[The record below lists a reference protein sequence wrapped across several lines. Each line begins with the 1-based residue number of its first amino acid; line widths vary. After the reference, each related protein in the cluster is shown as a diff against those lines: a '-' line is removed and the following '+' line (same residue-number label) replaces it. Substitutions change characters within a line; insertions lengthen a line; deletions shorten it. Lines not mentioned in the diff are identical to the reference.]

1 MKRIAQL
8 TLAGTM
14 AVCVLGGVPF
24 AQDMTPKSPPE
35 TRPAQQTLTLTL
47 EESIELAL
55 VQNPF
60 HLATAKRV
68 DGARAQVREARAG
81 FFPSLNA
88 QGLSTLDEK
97 VFELEFPSLDPSL
110 PPQRVEMDFTRDY
123 QLALALN
130 IPLFTSGRLTSSY
143 RLADYN
149 LKSTEESER
158 QSRHSTIFSTKSA
171 FYGVLL
177 MQEYVRVAKMAI
189 ADAQKLYDF
198 VSKQHEVGLASRFDL
213 LRSEVRVVNMK
224 PQVISSKNNLRIM
237 ELNLKNILGLDL
249 DTPVELDGELMFKPV
264 ELDLAALLETAMLS
278 RPELAQVRFQKG
290 VAGESYKIARSGALP
305 TVALSGQFNWWAD
318 KLKFGSDVWQD
329 YYTVNLV
336 FNIPLFN
343 GMANLARMGQAK
355 AALSEIEFNEQGLVD
370 RLRFEVH
377 QAVLKVEEARES
389 LLSQEKN
396 VEQAE
401 ESNRI
406 AELNF
411 AEGLIT
417 VLDIGQAQTALTQ
430 ARANY
435 SQALFNYMMA
445 LAEVDRATGVERSSV
460 FGGSR

>member
-1 MKRIAQL
+1 
-8 TLAGTM
+8 
-14 AVCVLGGVPF
+14 
-24 AQDMTPKSPPE
+24 
-35 TRPAQQTLTLTL
+35 
-47 EESIELAL
+47 
-55 VQNPF
+55 
-60 HLATAKRV
+60 
-68 DGARAQVREARAG
+68 
-81 FFPSLNA
+81 
-88 QGLSTLDEK
+88 
-97 VFELEFPSLDPSL
+97 
-110 PPQRVEMDFTRDY
+110 MDFTRDY

-130 IPLFTSGRLTSSY
+130 LPLFTSGRLTSSY

-149 LKSTEESER
+149 LKSTHESER
-158 QSRHSTIFSTKSA
+158 QSRHTIIFSTKSA

-177 MQEYVRVAKMAI
+177 MQEYVRVAEMAI

-198 VSKQHEVGLASRFDL
+198 VQKQHEVGLASRFDL

-224 PQVISSKNNLRIM
+224 PQVISAKNNLKIM
-237 ELNLKNILGLDL
+237 GLNLKTVLGLDL
-249 DTPVELDGELMFKPV
+249 ETEIELEGDLLFKPV
-264 ELDLAALLETAMLS
+264 ELNLTALLETAMLG

-290 VAGESYKIARSGALP
+290 MAGESYKIARSGALP

-318 KLKFGSDVWQD
+318 KLKFSGDVWQD

-355 AALSEIEFNEQGLVD
+355 AALNEIEFNEKGLVD
-370 RLRFEVH
+370 RLQFEVH

-396 VEQAE
+396 VEQAQ
-401 ESNRI
+401 ESLRI

-417 VLDIGQAQTALTQ
+417 ILDIGQAQTALTQ
-430 ARANY
+430 ARVNY
-435 SQALFNYMMA
+435 SQALFDYMMA
-445 LAEVDRATGVERSSV
+445 LAEVDRATGVESTSV

>member
-1 MKRIAQL
+1 MRRIGHKILIGA
-8 TLAGTM
+8 LA
-14 AVCVLGGVPF
+14 ACVFGHLLF
-24 AQDMTPKSPPE
+24 AQDK
-35 TRPAQQTLTLTL
+35 LTLTL
-47 EESIELAL
+47 EDSIEIAL
-55 VQNPF
+55 TQNPF
-60 HLATAKRV
+60 HLATAQRV

-97 VFELEFPSLDPSL
+97 LFVLEFPSFIPGE

-130 IPLFTSGRLTSSY
+130 LPLFTSGRLTSSY

-149 LKSTEESER
+149 LKSTHESER
-158 QSRHSTIFSTKSA
+158 QSRHSIIFSTKSA
-171 FYGVLL
+171 FFGVLL
-177 MQEYVRVAKMAI
+177 MQEYVRVAEMAI
-189 ADAQKLYDF
+189 SDAQKLYDF
-198 VSKQHEVGLASRFDL
+198 VRKQHEVGLASRFDL
-213 LRSEVRVVNMK
+213 LRSEVRMVNMK
-224 PQVISSKNNLRIM
+224 PQVISAKNNLKIM
-237 ELNLKNILGLDL
+237 RLNLKTVLGLDL
-249 DTPVELDGELMFKPV
+249 ETEIELEGELLFKPV
-264 ELDLAALLETAMLS
+264 ELDLPALLEPAMLG

-290 VAGESYKIARSGALP
+290 MAGESYKIARSGALP

-318 KLKFGSDVWQD
+318 KLKFGGDVWQD

-336 FNIPLFN
+336 FSIPLFN

-355 AALSEIEFNEQGLVD
+355 AALNEIEFNEKGLVD
-370 RLRFEVH
+370 RLQFEVH

-396 VEQAE
+396 VEQAQ
-401 ESNRI
+401 ESLRI

-417 VLDIGQAQTALTQ
+417 ILDIGQAQTALTQ
-430 ARANY
+430 ARVNY
-435 SQALFNYMMA
+435 SQALFDYMMA
-445 LAEVDRATGVERSSV
+445 LAEVDRATGVESTSV

>member
-1 MKRIAQL
+1 MKRIARKIL
-8 TLAGTM
+8 TGALA
-14 AVCVLGGVPF
+14 ACVLGGALIAQDKISKTPEDMVR
-24 AQDMTPKSPPE
+24 AQDM
-35 TRPAQQTLTLTL
+35 QTLTL
-47 EESIELAL
+47 EGSIELAL
-55 VQNPF
+55 AQNPF
-60 HLATAKRV
+60 HLATSQRV

-88 QGLSTLDEK
+88 QGLSTLAEK
-97 VFELEFPSLDPSL
+97 VFELEFPSFIPGE

-130 IPLFTSGRLTSSY
+130 MPLFTSGRLTSSY

-149 LKSTEESER
+149 LKSTQESER
-158 QSRHSTIFSTKSA
+158 QSRHSTIFSTKGA

-177 MQEYVRVAKMAI
+177 MQEYVRVAGMAV

-198 VSKQHEVGLASRFDL
+198 VKKQYEVGLASRFDL

-224 PQVISSKNNLRIM
+224 PQVIAAKNNLRIM

-249 DTPVELDGELMFKPV
+249 ETKVELDGELLFKPV
-264 ELDLAALLETAMLS
+264 ELNLPALLETAMLS

-290 VAGESYKIARSGALP
+290 IAGESYKIARSGALP

-329 YYTVNLV
+329 YYTVNLI

-355 AALSEIEFNEQGLVD
+355 AVLNEIEYNEQGLID

-401 ESNRI
+401 ESQRI

-435 SQALFNYMMA
+435 SQALFDYMMA
-445 LAEVDRATGVERSSV
+445 LAEVDRSTGVERTSV